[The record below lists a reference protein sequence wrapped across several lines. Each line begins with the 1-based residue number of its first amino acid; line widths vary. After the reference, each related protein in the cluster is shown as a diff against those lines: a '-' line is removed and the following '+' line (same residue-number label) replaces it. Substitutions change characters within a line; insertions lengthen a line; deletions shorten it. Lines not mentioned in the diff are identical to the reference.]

1 MKLMNASCLA
11 ATMLVAGAA
20 SAAEV
25 LVTQNI
31 STSTTWTADNTYNL
45 QTQIYVLPGATLT
58 IQPGTVIASTTNLG
72 GSLAICRGARIVAN
86 GTNDLPIIF
95 TSKAD
100 VATWTAGN
108 PKTGT
113 ARVAMNEWGNLTV
126 MGRAYVGKYGN
137 GAPSTNTAAPSAA
150 NFAQMEG
157 LTGSSSTDP
166 NVIYGGGDDLDSSG
180 TFSYVSLRYGGKVI
194 GLGNELN
201 GLSLGG
207 IGKETVIDHIEIYN
221 NVDDGIEIW
230 GGTVNVQY
238 FSIWNIGDDSL
249 DIDQGWRGKAQFGLI
264 VQGYSGN
271 ASQGSGTG
279 DNILEIDGAE
289 KSDAQPVTTGVV
301 YNLTCIGQTG
311 STGGDTAVEF
321 RDNANLQVRNS
332 IFMDVGEQ
340 VFRNINTDGE
350 ATGGQTG
357 YGHNGT
363 LSYAARWTTPYN
375 TYSSVNAFANPASAY
390 QAQVD
395 GNLID
400 VRDCVFYNNLN
411 ASAYSEAN
419 TYGVFTSGN
428 NVNAGTSAANPTAM
442 PIAAITKGA
451 AVNPNGSLII
461 RPVTSI
467 DPRAANAAVTSVGTA
482 PNDGFFEQA
491 QFRGAFSSTGNWLCG
506 WTAVDAYG
514 INVAPPGGCVIAAP
528 CPADLNGD
536 GVVGGADL
544 GALLSAWGST
554 GGDVNDSGDTDG
566 ADLGI
571 MLSAWGN
578 CQQ

>member
-11 ATMLVAGAA
+11 ATLLVAGAA
-20 SAAEV
+20 SAAEI

-31 STSTTWTADNTYNL
+31 STSTTWTANNTYNL
-45 QTQIYVLPGATLT
+45 QNQIYVLPGATLT
-58 IQPGTVIASTTNLG
+58 IEPGTIVASTTNLG

-86 GTNDLPIIF
+86 GTNESPIIF

-113 ARVAMNEWGNLTV
+113 PRVAMNEWGNLTV

-137 GAPSTNTAAPSAA
+137 GAPAGNTAAPNAA
-150 NFAQMEG
+150 NYAQMEG
-157 LTGSSSTDP
+157 LTGTSSTDP

-180 TFSYVSLRYGGKVI
+180 TFSHVSLRYGGKVI

-207 IGKETVIDHIEIYN
+207 IGKETIIDHVDIWN

-230 GGTVNVQY
+230 GGTVNLQY
-238 FSIWNIGDDSL
+238 FSVWNIGDDSL

-271 ASQGSGTG
+271 AAQGSGTG

-301 YNLTCIGQTG
+301 YNLTMIGQTG
-311 STGGDTAVEF
+311 STGGDTGVEF
-321 RDNANLQVRNS
+321 RDNANLQIRNS

-340 VFRNINTDGE
+340 CIRNINTDGE

-357 YGHNGT
+357 YGFNGT

-375 TYSSVNAFANPASAY
+375 TYSSVNAFANPAQAY
-390 QAQVD
+390 QAQAS

-411 ASAYSEAN
+411 ASAYNEAN

-428 NVNAGTSAANPTAM
+428 NVNAGTLAANPADM
-442 PIAAITKGA
+442 PIVAITKGST
-451 AVNPNGSLII
+451 VNPNGSLII

-467 DPRAANAAVTSVGTA
+467 DPRAAGAAVTSVGTA

-506 WTAVDAYG
+506 WTAADAFG
-514 INVAPPGGCVIAAP
+514 INIAPPGGCVIAAP

-536 GVVGGADL
+536 GSVGGADL
-544 GALLSAWGST
+544 GALLAAWGT
-554 GGDVNDSGDTDG
+554 ADGDIDNSGDTDG
-566 ADLGI
+566 ADLGV
-571 MLSAWGN
+571 MLAAWGS
-578 CQQ
+578 CPQ

>member
-25 LVTQNI
+25 LVSQNI

-137 GAPSTNTAAPSAA
+137 GAASTNTAAPSAA

-375 TYSSVNAFANPASAY
+375 TYSTVNAFANPAQAY

-467 DPRAANAAVTSVGTA
+467 DPRAANDAVTSVGTA

-514 INVAPPGGCVIAAP
+514 INVAPPGGCVVAAP

-544 GALLSAWGST
+544 GGLLAAWGT
-554 GGDVNDSGDTDG
+554 NGGDIDGNGDTDG
-566 ADLGI
+566 ADLGV
-571 MLSAWGN
+571 LLAGWGN
-578 CQQ
+578 CPE

>member
-25 LVTQNI
+25 LVSQNI

-411 ASAYSEAN
+411 ASAYTEAN

-442 PIAAITKGA
+442 PIAAITKGT

-467 DPRAANAAVTSVGTA
+467 DPRAANAAVTSVGSA

>member
-271 ASQGSGTG
+271 AAQGSGVG

-375 TYSSVNAFANPASAY
+375 TYSTVNAFANPAQAY

>member
-11 ATMLVAGAA
+11 ATLLVAGAA
-20 SAAEV
+20 SAAEI

-31 STSTTWTADNTYNL
+31 STSTTWTANNTYNL
-45 QTQIYVLPGATLT
+45 QNQIYVLPGATLT
-58 IQPGTVIASTTNLG
+58 IEPGTIVASTTNLG

-86 GTNDLPIIF
+86 GTNESPIIF
-95 TSKAD
+95 TSAAD
-100 VATWTAGN
+100 VATWTN
-108 PKTGT
+108 NDPKTGT
-113 ARVAMNEWGNLTV
+113 PRVAMNEWGNLTV
-126 MGRAYVGKYGN
+126 MGRAYIGKYGN
-137 GAPSTNTAAPSAA
+137 GAPAGNTAAPNAA

-157 LTGSSSTDP
+157 LTGTSSTDP

-207 IGKETVIDHIEIYN
+207 IGKETIIDHIDIWN

-230 GGTVNVQY
+230 GGNVNLQY

-271 ASQGSGTG
+271 AAQGSGVG

-301 YNLTCIGQTG
+301 YNLTLIGQTG
-311 STGGDTAVEF
+311 STGGDTGVEF
-321 RDNANLQVRNS
+321 RDNANLQIRNS

-340 VFRNINTDGE
+340 CIRNINTDGE

-363 LSYAARWTTPYN
+363 LTYAARWTTPYN
-375 TYSSVNAFANPASAY
+375 TYSSVNAFSNPAQAY
-390 QAQVD
+390 QAQVN

-428 NVNAGTSAANPTAM
+428 NVNAGTLAANPTAM
-442 PIAAITKGA
+442 PIVAITKGA

-467 DPRAANAAVTSVGTA
+467 DPRAAGAAVTSVGTA

-506 WTAVDAYG
+506 WTAADAFG
-514 INVAPPGGCVIAAP
+514 INIAPPGGCVVAAP

>member
-25 LVTQNI
+25 LVSQNI

-375 TYSSVNAFANPASAY
+375 TYSTVNAFANPAQAY

-514 INVAPPGGCVIAAP
+514 INVAPPGGCVVAAP

-544 GALLSAWGST
+544 GGLLAAWGT
-554 GGDVNDSGDTDG
+554 NGGDIDGNGDTDG
-566 ADLGI
+566 ADLGV
-571 MLSAWGN
+571 LLAGWGN
-578 CQQ
+578 CPQ

>member
-25 LVTQNI
+25 LVSQNI

-137 GAPSTNTAAPSAA
+137 GAASTNTAAPSAA

-411 ASAYSEAN
+411 ASAYTEAN

-442 PIAAITKGA
+442 PIAAITKGT

-467 DPRAANAAVTSVGTA
+467 DPRAANAAVTSVGSA

>member
-137 GAPSTNTAAPSAA
+137 GAASTNTAAPSAA

-230 GGTVNVQY
+230 GGNVNLQY

-271 ASQGSGTG
+271 AAQGSGVG

-311 STGGDTAVEF
+311 STGGDTGVEF

-332 IFMDVGEQ
+332 VFMDVGEQ

-411 ASAYSEAN
+411 ASAYTEAN

-442 PIAAITKGA
+442 PIAAITKGT

-467 DPRAANAAVTSVGTA
+467 DPRAANAAVTSVGSA

>member
-31 STSTTWTADNTYNL
+31 STSTTWTASNTYNL

-58 IQPGTVIASTTNLG
+58 IEPGTVIASTTNLG

-86 GTNDLPIIF
+86 GTNESPIIF

-100 VATWTAGN
+100 VATWTGGN

-126 MGRAYVGKYGN
+126 MGRAYIGKYGN
-137 GAPSTNTAAPSAA
+137 GAASTNTAAPNAA

-207 IGKETVIDHIEIYN
+207 IGKETIIDHIDIWN

-230 GGTVNVQY
+230 GGNVNLQY
-238 FSIWNIGDDSL
+238 FSVWNIGDDSL

-271 ASQGSGTG
+271 AAQGSGVG

-311 STGGDTAVEF
+311 STGGDTGVEF

-332 IFMDVGEQ
+332 VFMDVGEQ

-411 ASAYSEAN
+411 ASAYTEAN

-442 PIAAITKGA
+442 PIAAITKGT

-467 DPRAANAAVTSVGTA
+467 DPRAANAAVTSVGSA

>member
-375 TYSSVNAFANPASAY
+375 TYSTVNAFANPAQAY

>member
-25 LVTQNI
+25 LVSQNI

-113 ARVAMNEWGNLTV
+113 ARVAMNEWGNVTV

-375 TYSSVNAFANPASAY
+375 TYSTVNAFANPAQAY

>member
-25 LVTQNI
+25 LVSQNI

-137 GAPSTNTAAPSAA
+137 GAASTNTAAPSAA

-375 TYSSVNAFANPASAY
+375 TYSTVNAFANPAQAY

-544 GALLSAWGST
+544 GGLLAAWGT
-554 GGDVNDSGDTDG
+554 NGGDIDGNGDTDG
-566 ADLGI
+566 ADLGV
-571 MLSAWGN
+571 LLAGWGN
-578 CQQ
+578 CPE

>member
-31 STSTTWTADNTYNL
+31 STSTTWTASNTYNL

-58 IQPGTVIASTTNLG
+58 IEPGTVIASTTNLG

-86 GTNDLPIIF
+86 GTNESPIIF

-100 VATWTAGN
+100 VATWTGGN

-126 MGRAYVGKYGN
+126 MGRAYIGKYGN
-137 GAPSTNTAAPSAA
+137 GAASTNTAAPNAA

-230 GGTVNVQY
+230 GGNVNLQY

-271 ASQGSGTG
+271 AAQGSGVG

-311 STGGDTAVEF
+311 STGGDTGVEF

-332 IFMDVGEQ
+332 VFMDVGEQ

-411 ASAYSEAN
+411 ASAYTEAN

-442 PIAAITKGA
+442 PIAAITKGT

-467 DPRAANAAVTSVGTA
+467 DPRAANAAVTSVGSA

>member
-271 ASQGSGTG
+271 AAQGSGVG

-411 ASAYSEAN
+411 ASAYTEAN

-442 PIAAITKGA
+442 PIAAITKGT

-467 DPRAANAAVTSVGTA
+467 DPRAANAAVTSVGSA

-544 GALLSAWGST
+544 GGLLAAWGT
-554 GGDVNDSGDTDG
+554 NGGDIDGNGDTDG
-566 ADLGI
+566 ADLGV
-571 MLSAWGN
+571 LLAGWGN
-578 CQQ
+578 CPE

>member
-25 LVTQNI
+25 LVSQNI

-137 GAPSTNTAAPSAA
+137 GAASTNTAAPSAA

-350 ATGGQTG
+350 PTGGQTG

-411 ASAYSEAN
+411 ASAYTEAN

-428 NVNAGTSAANPTAM
+428 NVNSGTLAANPADM

-467 DPRAANAAVTSVGTA
+467 DPRAAAAAVTSVGTA
-482 PNDGFFEQA
+482 PSDGFYEQA

-544 GALLSAWGST
+544 GALLAAWGT
-554 GGDVNDSGDTDG
+554 NGGDIDGNGDTDG
-566 ADLGI
+566 ADLGV
-571 MLSAWGN
+571 LLAGWGN
-578 CQQ
+578 CPE

>member
-25 LVTQNI
+25 LVSQNI

-137 GAPSTNTAAPSAA
+137 GAASTNTAAPSAA

-363 LSYAARWTTPYN
+363 LSYAARWSTPYN
-375 TYSSVNAFANPASAY
+375 TYSSVNAFANPAQAY

-411 ASAYSEAN
+411 ASAYTEAN

-428 NVNAGTSAANPTAM
+428 NVNSGTLAANPADM

-544 GALLSAWGST
+544 GGLLAAWGT
-554 GGDVNDSGDTDG
+554 NGGDIDGNGDTDG
-566 ADLGI
+566 ADLGV
-571 MLSAWGN
+571 LLAGWGN
-578 CQQ
+578 CPE